1 MSGAAALLFDFN
13 GTLSRD
19 EPILCEIYQELFAE
33 HGRPLTAASY
43 YDELAGRS
51 DEAIIGGWL
60 GVGGARLE
68 RLVGERIDRYRARAK
83 DGSTVAEP
91 VREAVR
97 HAAGRV
103 PVAIV
108 SGAFRAE
115 IEPVLEG
122 AGLGGLF
129 AHLVA
134 ADDVARGKPHPEAYL
149 KALALLGLAAGEAIA
164 LEDSE
169 AGVAA
174 AKAAGVRCL
183 AVAGTMPRARLRLA
197 DGYVREIDRR
207 LIERL
212 LG

>member
-51 DEAIIGGWL
+51 DKAIIGGWL